1 MTHSSKL
8 MQYAKMDKSLKN
20 NCNYFQLFHLFS
32 PIFIFDQLFTIGKI
46 SPKLSL

>member
-1 MTHSSKL
+1 MAYSLKL
-8 MQYAKMDKSLKN
+8 MQYVKMDKSLKT

-46 SPKLSL
+46 LPKLLL